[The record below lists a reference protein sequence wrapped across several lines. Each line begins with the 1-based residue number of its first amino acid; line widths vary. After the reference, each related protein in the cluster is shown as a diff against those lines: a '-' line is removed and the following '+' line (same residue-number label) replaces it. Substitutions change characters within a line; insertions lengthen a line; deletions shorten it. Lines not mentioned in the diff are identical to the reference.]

1 MKKIFSGI
9 VMLLFVSAYAQ
20 NNAEAIQLEKKIL
33 EKAKDYS
40 DPASVKNSML
50 KLIVLEGDKSQY
62 KDSLALL
69 YYAERKYGSCFVI
82 TQEILKNKP
91 NDIKTLEL
99 QSFSLEAIGAYDKA
113 AESFAKL
120 FAQSNDNYH
129 GFSLANL
136 QYVLKRYPES
146 FATIQKVEKLNDTG
160 NYTVSYAIN
169 QNHNQEVELI
179 AAIQYLKGLN
189 AAELKQNPVAK
200 TSFEKAITI
209 QPDFVLAK
217 EAIAN
222 LSAEK
227 Q

>member
-1 MKKIFSGI
+1 MKNILGVI
-9 VMLLFVSAYAQ
+9 AILFFVNLHAQ
-20 NNAEAIQLEKKIL
+20 NNAEAIKLEKQIL
-33 EKAKDYS
+33 QKAKDYS
-40 DPASVKNSML
+40 DAASIKNSIL
-50 KLIVLEGDKSQY
+50 KLVVLEGDQSQY

-91 NDIKTLEL
+91 NDVKTLEL

-136 QYVLKRYPES
+136 QYVLKKYPES

-189 AAELKQNPVAK
+189 AAELKQNPIAK
-200 TSFEKAITI
+200 ASFEKAITI

-217 EAIAN
+217 EALAN
-222 LSAEK
+222 LTVEK

>member
-1 MKKIFSGI
+1 MKNILGVI
-9 VMLLFVSAYAQ
+9 AMLFFVNLHAQ
-20 NNAEAIQLEKKIL
+20 NNAEAIKLEKQIL
-33 EKAKDYS
+33 QKAKDYS
-40 DPASVKNSML
+40 DAASIKNSIL
-50 KLIVLEGDKSQY
+50 KLVVLEGDQSQY

-91 NDIKTLEL
+91 NDVKTLEL

-136 QYVLKRYPES
+136 QYVLKKYPES

-189 AAELKQNPVAK
+189 AAELKQNPIAK
-200 TSFEKAITI
+200 ASFEKAITI

-217 EAIAN
+217 EALAN
-222 LSAEK
+222 LTVEK

>member
-1 MKKIFSGI
+1 MKNILGVI
-9 VMLLFVSAYAQ
+9 AMLFFVNLYAQ
-20 NNAEAIQLEKKIL
+20 NNAEAIKLEKQIL
-33 EKAKDYS
+33 QKAKDYS
-40 DPASVKNSML
+40 DPVSIKNSML
-50 KLIVLEGDKSQY
+50 KLIVLEGDQSKY
-62 KDSLALL
+62 KDSLALV

-82 TQEILKNKP
+82 TQEILKNRP
-91 NDIKTLEL
+91 NDVKNLEL

-136 QYVLKRYPES
+136 QYVLKKYPES
-146 FATIQKVEKLNDTG
+146 FATIQKVEKLNDSG

-189 AAELKQNPVAK
+189 AAELNQNPVAK
-200 TSFEKAITI
+200 ASFEKAITI

-217 EAIAN
+217 EALGN
-222 LSAEK
+222 LNAEK